1 MSSNPFLPQ
10 GNGLAVNASTTSAG
24 AAMAPSSSL
33 VVTNRSLTSP
43 AWVTWSPSSMPTAVF
58 PTAGDPAGQLGM
70 EIPPGAQVS
79 IGVNGG
85 NAFVAGVLLSGTGI
99 ITFVPGDGI

>member
-24 AAMAPSSSL
+24 AAMVPSSSL

-58 PTAGDPAGQLGM
+58 PSAGDPAGQLGM

-85 NAFVAGVLLSGTGI
+85 DAFVAVVLLSGSGI
-99 ITFVPGDGI
+99 VTFVPGDGV